1 MEKMPTAP
9 KSTAKEPAVKEP
21 ADSSQEDDSSQEGD
35 EDETIVKV
43 LKQHLHDLREK
54 QRSRKRKSDKKAEQA
69 QKRIA
74 SEEEMFLALSR
85 KYVKLQDYTAELTR
99 LLCDTRS
106 VLSDLRQESSNKRK
120 IENR

>member
-1 MEKMPTAP
+1 MIFCSRKKTESELTKRN
-9 KSTAKEPAVKEP
+9 KIC
-21 ADSSQEDDSSQEGD
+21 G
-35 EDETIVKV
+35 
-43 LKQHLHDLREK
+43 
-54 QRSRKRKSDKKAEQA
+54 RSRKRKSDKKAEQA

-106 VLSDLRQESSNKRK
+106 VLYDCAKSLVTKGK
-120 IENR
+120 